1 MGRVKQRPC
10 VGRGG
15 DVTPL
20 QAMLKNLAVIIRK
33 ADEMLKSDVPIDDRN
48 HLAVRKMLRE
58 IASSVAPYCHPRLFI
73 VTSLNST
80 RRRKRLSRNG
90 DGPSIDAIPR
100 KLVLETVD
108 QAKCE
113 APPHGRCKIEGH
125 PRNLVLPVNK
135 VMRHDPTRGR
145 VTETLEWT

>member
-1 MGRVKQRPC
+1 M
-10 VGRGG
+10 
-15 DVTPL
+15 TPL